1 MDDPAVLVLLLEQG
15 DHSLEDHTED
25 FVFLANYTH
34 YPDNCLSTFYRA
46 GLNTTT
52 REQLSGDGPRE
63 SLAAFIEWVL
73 VSCKSKLTV
82 DIADNNTS
90 PTRDPEPS
98 QLPPR
103 SAELPEPTADGE
115 PEPATVVEPSPSGA
129 TELPIVPEP
138 EPQVSDQVREPT
150 VQAMVDTA
158 VEIAGAMESPAH
170 GTTAGGEHKLDLG
183 DLIDFH
189 SDTLVIHPSSELYA
203 WEYIPPNLPLPPPLI
218 DLAPVSTPS
227 SLDSISLSAHPQ
239 LTICGVGSPLVCRT
253 PAPLALSLEDP
264 STPPSASETQTPPRS
279 CDPAA
284 PPWLPAPSSPPEPV
298 SPPAPP
304 GSLVPPAPP
313 WSVVPLPPPRD
324 YTLATS
330 RPFIPLAPL
339 GSSFPPAPPQSS
351 VAPAPPRPSGAPPS
365 SRSPKPPAPPWPS
378 GSSASPRLFGSLSPP
393 RAPPPPA
400 PPPLVGP
407 MESAVTPPS
416 WLLPPSAPP
425 WATIVTVV
433 WVFIWL
439 LLLLAS
445 PWLLPPSTPPWT
457 FMMFF
462 FWFVLSPAPLPPP
475 DPPPSLLSWIVTAR
489 GRAFPGGGELLHV

>member
-1 MDDPAVLVLLLEQG
+1 MDDPAVLVLLLKQG
-15 DHSLEDHTED
+15 DRSLEDHTED
-25 FVFLANYTH
+25 FVFLANYTS
-34 YPDNCLSTFYRA
+34 YPDSCLCSFYQT
-46 GLNTTT
+46 GLNTST
-52 REQLSGDGPRE
+52 RAQLSGDGPRE
-63 SLAAFIEWVL
+63 CLAAFIEWVL
-73 VSCKSKLTV
+73 VSCNSQLTV
-82 DIADNNTS
+82 DIVDDDTS

-103 SAELPEPTADGE
+103 SAALPEPTTDRE
-115 PEPATVVEPSPSGA
+115 PEPAAVVEPSPSGA

-138 EPQVSDQVREPT
+138 QVSDQVREPT
-150 VQAMVDTA
+150 VQAAVDAA
-158 VEIAGAMESPAH
+158 VEIAGAMECPAH
-170 GTTAGGEHKLDLG
+170 GATAEGEHKLDLG

-189 SDTLVIHPSSELYA
+189 SDTLILQPSPELNA

-218 DLAPVSTPS
+218 DLVPVSTPS
-227 SLDSISLSAHPQ
+227 SLDSVSLSARPQ
-239 LTICGVGSPLVCRT
+239 LTICGVGSLLVCRS

-264 STPPSASETQTPPRS
+264 STLPSASETQTPPRS

-324 YTLATS
+324 YSPLATP
-330 RPFIPLAPL
+330 RPFIPMAPL

-351 VAPAPPRPSGAPPS
+351 VALAPPS
-365 SRSPKPPAPPWPS
+365 PRSPKPPAPPWPS
-378 GSSASPRLFGSLSPP
+378 GSSASPRLFSSLSPP
-393 RAPPPPA
+393 QAPPPPA

-407 MESAVTPPS
+407 MELAVTPPS

-425 WATIVTVV
+425 WATIVTVA

-439 LLLLAS
+439 LLLLAF

-457 FMMFF
+457 FMLFCV
-462 FWFVLSPAPLPPP
+462 WLVRSPAPLPPP
-475 DPPPSLLSWIVTAR
+475 EPPPSLLSWIVTAR
-489 GRAFPGGGELLHV
+489 GRALSGRGRTVTCLFSLVT